1 MFMPSILSDNF
12 IDDMFDSFFTRPT
25 KDVNSYSNMMQT
37 DIKDDGNNYILEMAL
52 PGYNKED
59 IKAELKE
66 GYLTIR
72 AEHISDKEESDK
84 DKKYIRKERY
94 TGRCARTFY
103 VGNQLD
109 KEDIKAK
116 FENGVLILCLPKNVE
131 KPAIEE
137 NNFISI
143 AG

>member
-1 MFMPSILSDNF
+1 
-12 IDDMFDSFFTRPT
+12 MFDSFFTRPT

-66 GYLTIR
+66 GYLTIS